1 MQQYVLRRLGSSVL
15 VIFLV
20 TILVFVFVNVL
31 PGGDVVERRLG
42 GSLLTREEIEAF
54 REKEGLNRP
63 LVSRYA
69 DWISGIFQGDF
80 GRSDFNQL
88 DVWDQLVDRAPAT
101 LELGGIALL
110 LIVLIGVP
118 SGMISAI
125 TRNSPTDYTSRFGAI
140 LGLSIPDFLLALI
153 ALLVL
158 SKYLGWTPPIGYVK
172 PWDDLGKN
180 LEQVWLP
187 ATILGVRGAAASARM
202 TRSTMLE
209 VLGEDYIRTARAKG
223 LAERAVVL
231 RHAARNSM
239 IPVVTIIG
247 LQAGFVIAGAI
258 VIEFI
263 FNIPGMGLWLI
274 SSVRSRD
281 FIPLQAIVLVF
292 AVSITLANLIVD
304 LSYTWF
310 DPRIRY

>member
-1 MQQYVLRRLGSSVL
+1 
-15 VIFLV
+15 
-20 TILVFVFVNVL
+20 
-31 PGGDVVERRLG
+31 
-42 GSLLTREEIEAF
+42 
-54 REKEGLNRP
+54 
-63 LVSRYA
+63 
-69 DWISGIFQGDF
+69 
-80 GRSDFNQL
+80 
-88 DVWDQLVDRAPAT
+88 
-101 LELGGIALL
+101 
-110 LIVLIGVP
+110 
-118 SGMISAI
+118 
-125 TRNSPTDYTSRFGAI
+125 
-140 LGLSIPDFLLALI
+140 
-153 ALLVL
+153 
-158 SKYLGWTPPIGYVK
+158 
-172 PWDDLGKN
+172 
-180 LEQVWLP
+180 
-187 ATILGVRGAAASARM
+187 M

-247 LQAGFVIAGAI
+247 LQAGFIIAGAI